1 MSESLKPDLPEIW
14 LEPAC
19 ADDSYEGRTWCGHD
33 CWNGKCEDC
42 GSPSVRYVR
51 ADLIDRQPA
60 SDTPDPRDEVIRE
73 LRDALDRLLACPAIA
88 DENHSD
94 PAWGDN
100 ETADA
105 ILFARRARAALSKG
119 EGDT

>member
-19 ADDSYEGRTWCGHD
+19 ADDSYEGRTWCDHD
-33 CWNGKCEDC
+33 CWDGKCEDC

-60 SDTPDPRDEVIRE
+60 SDTPDPRDEVIR
-73 LRDALDRLLACPAIA
+73 RLSDLVRGLLENDPDDIIA
-88 DENHSD
+88 DGGVTVLDE
-94 PAWGDN
+94 W
-100 ETADA
+100 
-105 ILFARRARAALSKG
+105 RKQARAALSKV
-119 EGDT
+119 EGAK